1 MIKLSAGRSAT
12 YDQQD
17 TDLLTTNVCRLNI
30 NILEQFTLSREIK
43 TRTGGSFRYFPK
55 AIGGLPERIGIMGE
69 DEYQAAVAAFIR
81 TKGVTRCPTA
91 CALPTQGI
99 IAADDRAALEDYAI
113 TRTRW
118 RRQRQAARRRSFW
131 AAQGPAY

>member
-1 MIKLSAGRSAT
+1 
-12 YDQQD
+12 
-17 TDLLTTNVCRLNI
+17 
-30 NILEQFTLSREIK
+30 
-43 TRTGGSFRYFPK
+43 
-55 AIGGLPERIGIMGE
+55 MGD
-69 DEYQAAVAAFIR
+69 DEYKAAVVAFIR

-91 CALPTQGI
+91 YALPTQGT

-113 TRTRW
+113 ARARW